1 MITRSRHNDLLFE
14 TDRRGLLVCV
24 DSVRNVLGVCCVE
37 LAVMLSGAGRPLRQ
51 DDVFSLS
58 QELAVRAMVLHGQQ
72 LHCVPLGGRV
82 RLHPHGA
89 LHRPLHRHR
98 LPAQAQNVQGQ
109 SYSQKLRAKPMT

>member
-1 MITRSRHNDLLFE
+1 MSRNFCDNNGMITRSRHNDLVFE

-58 QELAVRAMVLHGQQ
+58 QELFINDVTHI
-72 LHCVPLGGRV
+72 
-82 RLHPHGA
+82 
-89 LHRPLHRHR
+89 
-98 LPAQAQNVQGQ
+98 NKKI
-109 SYSQKLRAKPMT
+109 Y